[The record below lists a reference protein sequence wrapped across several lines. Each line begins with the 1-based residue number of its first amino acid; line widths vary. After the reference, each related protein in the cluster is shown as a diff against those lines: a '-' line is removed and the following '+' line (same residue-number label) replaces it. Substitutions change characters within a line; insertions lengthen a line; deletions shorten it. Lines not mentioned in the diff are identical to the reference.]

1 MGDFGTN
8 GNQQELSVND
18 SGTNR
23 NNREQLVN
31 DLFESLRNN
40 ASRTKRGR
48 IFEIYETII
57 ELRTKGVSIA
67 KIEKC
72 LNAVCFVDDNL
83 AKGSLKTYLSRIRKE
98 KEKPSGTGGGATA
111 VIASSPLPPPDKKSV
126 VKEGAESS
134 RKSPSNG
141 LPDLEALEKE
151 ARARFCRPEPRR
163 TNF

>member
-1 MGDFGTN
+1 M
-8 GNQQELSVND
+8 L
-18 SGTNR
+18 GTNR
-23 NNREQLVN
+23 NKREQLVN
-31 DLFESLRNN
+31 DSGTGRNKREQLVSDSGTGRNKREQLVSDLLESLRNN
-40 ASRTKRGR
+40 ASWTKRGR

-111 VIASSPLPPPDKKSV
+111 VIASSPLPPPVKKSV
-126 VKEGAESS
+126 VNEDAE
-134 RKSPSNG
+134 
-141 LPDLEALEKE
+141 
-151 ARARFCRPEPRR
+151 
-163 TNF
+163 